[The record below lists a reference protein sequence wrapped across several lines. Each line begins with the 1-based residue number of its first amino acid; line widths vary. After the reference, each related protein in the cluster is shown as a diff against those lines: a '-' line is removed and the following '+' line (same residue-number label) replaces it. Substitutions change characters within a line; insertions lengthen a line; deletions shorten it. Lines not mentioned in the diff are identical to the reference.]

1 MENLFTYG
9 TLMCEE
15 IIEAVCGYRMPRV
28 GGVLEG
34 FRRRAV
40 KGELYPAILARAGES
55 TQGQVYLGVP
65 DTAWVSLDRYE
76 GEMYRRVKMKMKVRA
91 GAGQPLYAWAYVLRP
106 QYQHQLAEYDWDFSD
121 FLQNGKEAY
130 LKSLVDG
137 A

>member
-40 KGELYPAILARAGES
+40 KGELYPGIHARAGES
-55 TQGQVYLGVP
+55 TRGQVYLGVP
-65 DTAWVSLDRYE
+65 DTAWGSLDEYE
-76 GEMYRRVKMKMKVRA
+76 GEMYRRVKVEVHA
-91 GAGQPLYAWAYVLRP
+91 GAGQPLDAWAYVLRP
-106 QYQHQLAEYDWDFSD
+106 QYRHRLAEHDWDFSD
-121 FLQNGKEAY
+121 FLRNGKAAY
-130 LKSLVDG
+130 LKALVDG